1 MTFRSEL
8 PGLVTERDSD
18 DFMMRS
24 LRSGQVDPVHCELG
38 LVEDQP
44 LEWARLDYHA
54 EVMNI
59 IRCAD
64 IQRSFCLSFEII
76 VGDFAC

>member
-1 MTFRSEL
+1 MNNQMTFRSEL
-8 PGLVTERDSD
+8 PGLVTQPDSD

-24 LRSGQVDPVHCELG
+24 LRPGCDPGHCELG

-59 IRCAD
+59 MRRAD
-64 IQRSFCLSFEII
+64 IPRSF
-76 VGDFAC
+76 